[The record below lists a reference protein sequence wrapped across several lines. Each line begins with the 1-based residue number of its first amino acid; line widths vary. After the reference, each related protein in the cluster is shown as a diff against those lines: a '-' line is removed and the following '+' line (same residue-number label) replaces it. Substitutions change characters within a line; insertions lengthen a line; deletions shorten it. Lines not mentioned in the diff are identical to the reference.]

1 VECRVLTPEAAL
13 MELRQAGVRVRLNE
27 AGMLKLDAAM
37 RPPDAVL
44 ALVHA
49 HRDGL
54 AALLRAA
61 SLPGV
66 PVAWSEGVEA
76 LATMACPARIEPR
89 RWGELAHTSA
99 RLLRDNGSALHAA
112 RWTAVELFGLHP
124 RAPSAYP
131 PGWGLAWLLD
141 ATGTV
146 LDANEDVVGMCRQPG
161 GARMGFRKRPQAGAV
176 PAWELND

>member
-1 VECRVLTPEAAL
+1 MTPEAAL

-66 PVAWSEGVEA
+66 PPAWCEGVEA

-124 RAPSAYP
+124 LAPATHCP
-131 PGWGLAWLLD
+131 AWGLAWLLN
-141 ATGTV
+141 TVGIV
-146 LDANEDVVGMCRQPG
+146 LDVTEDVVGMCRQPG
-161 GARMGFRKRPQAGAV
+161 GARMGFRRRPPAGAV
-176 PAWELND
+176 PAWELPD